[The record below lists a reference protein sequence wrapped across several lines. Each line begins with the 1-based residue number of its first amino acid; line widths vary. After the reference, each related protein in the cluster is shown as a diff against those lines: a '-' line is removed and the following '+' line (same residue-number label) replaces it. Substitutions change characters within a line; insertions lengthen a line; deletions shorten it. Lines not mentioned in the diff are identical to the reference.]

1 MPAKEELLKL
11 NRICEDVRHKEDQFA
26 NAQTTARALK
36 RWRHRKKPEKA
47 STLPLILG
55 CLAVVLGVGLS
66 FVQVI
71 AGVAAFVVLAL
82 VAVALLH
89 SKREKQED
97 LSERPLLELEQEM
110 ERAKKEIEQGNEKIS
125 FVLSAYFPKGI
136 SGDFRDVIQQMQMDA
151 IVYETHRAKSKAVSE
166 EDEVR
171 YQTLQKTLHEFM
183 DGYVEMGISEERF
196 AFGLSKLR
204 GELKQYRRLC
214 EKLESFQGAKKEIRA
229 EKEEFVLGGKEY
241 GLIFEEPFDE
251 ELQKIAGAINRVQA
265 AEQSWRAAGKKLSQF
280 ENDHDMERIRQ
291 TDKPEEKEGLSES
304 HEREKR
310 WMAEQETNRKNMAA
324 YEKQLERLEEKL
336 DELAEIRLELEE
348 RKEHFAS
355 GNKKYELLLK
365 TMDKLQQA
373 KDTLTARYIEPVQK
387 GFTKYYQMVDGGDA
401 KDYRFD
407 AGVNL
412 TVEEMGMPR
421 EIRF

>member
-1 MPAKEELLKL
+1 M
-11 NRICEDVRHKEDQFA
+11 
-26 NAQTTARALK
+26 
-36 RWRHRKKPEKA
+36 
-47 STLPLILG
+47 
-55 CLAVVLGVGLS
+55 
-66 FVQVI
+66 
-71 AGVAAFVVLAL
+71 
-82 VAVALLH
+82 
-89 SKREKQED
+89 
-97 LSERPLLELEQEM
+97 ELEQEM

-125 FVLSAYFPKGI
+125 FVLSAYFPEGI

-151 IVYETHRAKSKAVSE
+151 IAYETHRAKSKAVSE

-171 YQTLQKTLHEFM
+171 YQTLQKTLREFM

-214 EKLESFQGAKKEIRA
+214 EKLESFQGAKKKYEQA
-229 EKEEFVLGGKEY
+229 KEEFVLGGKEY

-265 AEQSWRAAGKKLSQF
+265 AEQSWRAAMEKLSQF

-310 WMAEQETNRKNMAA
+310 WMAEQETNRKNMAE
-324 YEKQLERLEEKL
+324 YEKQLEQLEEKL

-421 EIRF
+421 EIRFLSEGRKDLAGICARMAMVDAMYEKDKPFLVFDDSFVNLDDEKMRHALTFLKEVGKEYQVIYFTCRENRKA

>member
-1 MPAKEELLKL
+1 M
-11 NRICEDVRHKEDQFA
+11 
-26 NAQTTARALK
+26 
-36 RWRHRKKPEKA
+36 
-47 STLPLILG
+47 
-55 CLAVVLGVGLS
+55 
-66 FVQVI
+66 
-71 AGVAAFVVLAL
+71 AAFVVLAL
-82 VAVALLH
+82 VAVVLFVQQ
-89 SKREKQED
+89 KGKKQEED
-97 LSERPLLELEQEM
+97 LSEQPLLELEQEM
-110 ERAKKEIEQGNEKIS
+110 ERAKREIEQGNEKIS
-125 FVLSAYFPKGI
+125 FVLSAYFPEGI
-136 SGDFRDVIQQMQMDA
+136 SGDFRDVIQQMQMDTIA
-151 IVYETHRAKSKAVSE
+151 YETHQAKSEAVGE

-171 YQTLQKTLHEFM
+171 YQTLQKSLREFM
-183 DGYVEMGISEERF
+183 DGYVEMGISEEQF

-204 GELKQYRRLC
+204 SELKQYRRLC
-214 EKLESFQGAKKEIRA
+214 EKLESFLGAEKKYEQA
-229 EKEEFVLGGKEY
+229 KEEFVLGGKEY

-251 ELQKIAGAINRVQA
+251 ELQKIAGAINRVQV
-265 AEQSWRAAGKKLSQF
+265 AEQSWQTAGKKLSQF
-280 ENDHDMERIRQ
+280 ENDHDMERIRE
-291 TDKPEEKEGLSES
+291 TEEAGENEGLSES

-310 WMAEQETNRKNMAA
+310 WMTEQENNRKNMAA
-324 YEKQLERLEEKL
+324 YEKQLEQLEEKL

-348 RKEHFAS
+348 RKEHFLS

-421 EIRF
+421 EIRFLSEGRKDLAGICARMAMVDAMYGKDKPFLVFDDSFVNLDDEKMRHALTFLKEVGKEYQVIYFTCRENRKA